1 MEMVAI
7 SKRRAVP
14 VISVCDEIM
23 IGFDPGRLEQML
35 NCLENQTNVWSK
47 RRRSSLRGGPDAR
60 LQRGHARFS
69 VDSGELFGQSLTIH
83 RPLKEF

>member
-23 IGFDPGRLEQML
+23 VGFDAGRLEQML
-35 NCLENQTNVWSK
+35 NCLKNQTKV
-47 RRRSSLRGGPDAR
+47 
-60 LQRGHARFS
+60 
-69 VDSGELFGQSLTIH
+69 
-83 RPLKEF
+83 